1 MYIFPGFYTSVILL
15 ISQDMNIDYLNFLEV
30 LGTFAFAI
38 SGIRNASINNFDW
51 FGAYVV
57 GFITAV
63 GGGTIRD
70 VLLDVQPFWM
80 ATPSYL
86 IITMM
91 AFLSV
96 LLFSKHVS
104 RIPRTLFVFDAI
116 GLGLFV
122 VAGLEKSH
130 EMGHSPWLSI
140 IMGAITGCAG
150 GVLRDLLIMQT
161 PLIFK
166 KDFYA
171 MAAIIGG
178 LIYYGC
184 FILGLPSEVS
194 GILASASIIAIRITA
209 VMLKIRVPSMGKKNN
224 DPQ

>member
-1 MYIFPGFYTSVILL
+1 
-15 ISQDMNIDYLNFLEV
+15 MNINYLEILEI

-38 SGIRNASINNFDW
+38 SGIRNASLNSFDW

-70 VLLDVQPFWM
+70 ILLDVQPFWM

-86 IITMM
+86 IITLI

-96 LLFSKHVS
+96 LLFSRLITK
-104 RIPRTLFVFDAI
+104 IPKTLFLFDAI

-122 VAGLEKSH
+122 VAGLEKSLAI
-130 EMGHSPWLSI
+130 GFSPWLSI
-140 IMGAITGCAG
+140 LMGAITGCVG
-150 GVLRDLLIMQT
+150 GVLRDVLIMQT

-171 MAAIIGG
+171 MAAILGG
-178 LIYYGC
+178 IIYFLC
-184 FILGLPSEVS
+184 FRFGLPSSIS
-194 GILASASIIAIRITA
+194 GIIASASIIAIRIAA
-209 VMLKIRVPSMGKKNN
+209 VKFRIEIPSMGKGRKHT
-224 DPQ
+224 P